1 MKNPSQS
8 YAEFDSEYIKN
19 CCENYLIY
27 FEERKSKDLEKLIQ
41 KQMNEY
47 KSRWF
52 FGLFKK
58 KSKFTREEAIQEL
71 KYTDSHKW
79 FSELDMVADR
89 GINWKYRV
97 EELLKLCSSPTNKIH
112 LNSEMS
118 FLLDFYDDS
127 IKE

>member
-19 CCENYLIY
+19 CCENYLIH
-27 FEERKSKDLEKLIQ
+27 FKERTSKDLEELIQ
-41 KQMNEY
+41 NQMSKY
-47 KSRWF
+47 KFRGF
-52 FGLFKK
+52 FKK

-79 FSELDMVADR
+79 FSEWNMVADR
-89 GINWKYRV
+89 GISYKYKV
-97 EELLKLCSSPTNKIH
+97 EELLKLCSSPINKIH